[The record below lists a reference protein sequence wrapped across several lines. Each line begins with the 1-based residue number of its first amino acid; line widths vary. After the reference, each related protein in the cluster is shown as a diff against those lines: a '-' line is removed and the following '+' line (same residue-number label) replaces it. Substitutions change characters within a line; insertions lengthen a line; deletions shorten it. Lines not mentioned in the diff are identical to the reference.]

1 MTNEPSVVV
10 KKGNGFRIALILLPL
25 AIFLGLA
32 GLFFERLGSGHN
44 PNDLSSALKGK
55 PAPEFSLAALDD
67 AGVPGFSRADLNGE
81 VTLVNI
87 WASWCVPCRQEH
99 PIINELAQDDR
110 FRVFGLNY
118 KDMPDNA
125 RAFLA
130 ELGNSFDAI
139 GVDPKGRTGI
149 DWGVYGVPETFVV
162 DRNGV
167 IRYKFIGPLTPRSVR
182 EILMPEIE
190 KALAL
195 Q

>member
-1 MTNEPSVVV
+1 MSEEASVAV
-10 KKGNGFRIALILLPL
+10 KKGSGLRIVLILLPL
-25 AIFLGLA
+25 IIFLALA
-32 GLFFERLGSGHN
+32 GLFFERLGSGDN
-44 PNDLSSALKGK
+44 PNNLPSALKGK
-55 PAPEFSLAALDD
+55 PAPEFTLPALDGT
-67 AGVPGFSRADLNGE
+67 GVPGFSRADLKGQ

-99 PIINELAQDDR
+99 PIINELAKDDR
-110 FRVFGLNY
+110 FKVFGLNY
-118 KDMPDNA
+118 KDTPDNA
-125 RAFLA
+125 RAFLT

-167 IRYKFIGPLTPRSVR
+167 IRYKFIGPLTARSKR
-182 EILMPEIE
+182 DILMPEIE
-190 KALAL
+190 KVLAA